1 MYRFF
6 FVILCIVF
14 LNDALSQETTRMLEE
29 VKVEEE
35 RTIGSDSYST
45 VNEWVVPKGVTEQM
59 ENGSL
64 SDLIGRLTPVF
75 VKEAGNGMMSTISL
89 RGASASHTNV
99 NWEGV
104 RINSKTMGQV
114 DFNQLPVFFF
124 DNVVVAP
131 GASSAV
137 YGNGSIGGTVAL
149 TSQRCFSDTFAL
161 QLHSAYG
168 SNNIFFEGMKL
179 LMAEKN
185 LHSHTAMFFRKSDN
199 DFKFEYRGDELR
211 QKNAAFRDFGI
222 VEDLSIRMGERQ
234 ILSGHLWLTN
244 YDREIQPMMQLNDDS
259 SKYEGISNHTS
270 RILVQYANYAPF
282 EWKIKAGW
290 MSDKQTYEEEI
301 IKTTEL
307 IGQTSVERKWRISDS
322 LQINAKLGYEMSAV
336 FPNVD
341 AYLEN
346 KRELHHSVYLLSNF
360 EFLKRWR
367 LTANLRKTFVTDV
380 NVPFSPS
387 GGVFFDALKKTG
399 HQLTIGAVASRNVN
413 IPTLNDKYWGKRSAH
428 DLRVE
433 KGLNVEANIKY
444 KLRVKRYELDAQS
457 SFYRNDVKDWILWL
471 PRGNV
476 WKPTNVDRVAAKGVD
491 VRVEQNAH
499 LGRVSLSLLV
509 GYACN
514 RTEVEEGFAEMKA
527 FEGKQIAFL
536 PQHSFSATL
545 SGKVAGFQCSFTSKW
560 VGERHASDVF
570 DVLQPYFL
578 LNGVADYEWVFY
590 SKKRA
595 VAFLLDAGVQVN
607 NITGCRYE
615 VMPYRAMPLQNFL
628 VFLKLKL
635 HRMKSGS
642 PFFNSKE
649 EISSD

>member
-14 LNDALSQETTRMLEE
+14 LNEALSQETTRMLEE

-35 RTIGSDSYST
+35 RTIGLDSYSA

-168 SNNIFFEGMKL
+168 SNNTFFEGMKL
-179 LMAEKN
+179 VMAEKK

-211 QKNAAFRDFGI
+211 QKNAEFRDFGI
-222 VEDLSIRMGERQ
+222 IEDLSIRMGERQ

-307 IGQTSVERKWRISDS
+307 IGQTSVERKWRVSDS

-346 KRELHHSVYLLSNF
+346 KTELHHSVYLLSNF

-545 SGKVAGFQCSFTSKW
+545 SGKVAGFQCTFTSKW